1 MRSSRGRKLSTPTQ
15 NILIVEDD
23 VQLRLLLSAI
33 LAQAGYKVRTTEDG
47 FSALAEIRTEAP
59 DILLSD
65 LYMSGMSGFELL
77 SVVRRRFPAIQ
88 VIAMSSAF
96 SGSDVPTGIAADAF
110 YEKATNVAGL
120 LQIIEATIHFD
131 GLYSIYRPGPSAP
144 IWIDAPSGEPYV
156 MMACPECLRM
166 FTQVLG
172 KTGCLIR
179 ESCCVYC
186 HSLIH
191 YAIVQPTNQTS
202 SRAFQWKPILEI
214 PLMRLTTVSADQRW
228 CTPHV
233 GRTQEDAL

>member
-1 MRSSRGRKLSTPTQ
+1 MSTPTQ

-110 YEKATNVAGL
+110 YEKATKVAGL
-120 LQIIEATIHFD
+120 LQIIEATIHFN
-131 GLYSIYRPGPSAP
+131 GLYSVYRPGPSAP
-144 IWIDAPSGEPYV
+144 IWIAPSGELYV
-156 MMACPECLRM
+156 VMACPECLRT
-166 FTQVLG
+166 FAQVLD
-172 KTGCLIR
+172 K
-179 ESCCVYC
+179 
-186 HSLIH
+186 
-191 YAIVQPTNQTS
+191 AAAS
-202 SRAFQWKPILEI
+202 SVK
-214 PLMRLTTVSADQRW
+214 
-228 CTPHV
+228 HV
-233 GRTQEDAL
+233 ASIAAA